1 MSNILGYFFHRKR
14 IKIAIAVAIV
24 LLVIY
29 PLVIRTKK
37 SFADE
42 ISLFP
47 TVCEGS
53 WANAAEAAGDPADNR
68 LIGAKSQAA
77 GDIITCHSF
86 DTSALPKGATISD
99 AHLELVWTE
108 GDQIKNIVEPSIEE
122 SYDSIAPVTEE
133 NPVIEKTEKEILNTE
148 TLPSIDQENT
158 QKLPESKSIDSNNN
172 DSQPQ
177 IEPTSRLPHWIQ
189 SLFIPEAQ
197 AEEQIVAPVE
207 NTKTESLN
215 IEAEQVPAVQSNQEN
230 VITEETVLSET
241 TNTIEVSN
249 DNNPSSEASSEQ
261 IQSKTEIEVEKS
273 NETRG
278 MGTALYDITYT
289 ASDNKATPLGE
300 ITHEHLSQLYP
311 ISLTADDLV
320 VLNIFLTSRMTYDQ
334 VNNLF
339 LQGMKLVVEY
349 SAKDSLDPIRQPN
362 LEVDTILDDTTIDGI
377 EAIRIK
383 REDNKQYEIWYRVLE
398 PEELTNNIQQE
409 EKVSTQNDEPFISD
423 SPEISISVLPEIKSE
438 YIHITETA
446 KPVIENSEENII
458 SLPTNTINPESFLDT
473 KTSNKKKRHY
483 WNFVDGDNS
492 VNRDTPVGL
501 QDGYI
506 FWLNKKGT
514 VLNSFNILT
523 QGYSSQLYQPENG
536 VDFIIYRNP
545 SSQEKKAILNF
556 EKKFIF
562 SE

>member
-42 ISLFP
+42 ISLYP
-47 TVCEGS
+47 TICEGS

-99 AHLELVWTE
+99 AHLELEWTE
-108 GDQIKNIVEPSIEE
+108 GDQIKNIVEPSIED
-122 SYDSIAPVTEE
+122 SYDSIAPLIEE

-172 DSQPQ
+172 DSKPQ

-197 AEEQIVAPVE
+197 AEEQIVTPEE

-215 IEAEQVPAVQSNQEN
+215 IEAEQVPALQFNQEN
-230 VITEETVLSET
+230 VIT
-241 TNTIEVSN
+241 
-249 DNNPSSEASSEQ
+249 SEQ
-261 IQSKTEIEVEKS
+261 TESNTETDVEKS
-273 NETRG
+273 KETSG
-278 MGTALYDITYT
+278 IGTALYDITYT

-300 ITHEHLSQLYP
+300 VTHEHLSQLYP

-320 VLNIFLTSRMTYDQ
+320 VLNVSLTSRMTYDQ
-334 VNNLF
+334 VENLF
-339 LQGMKLVVEY
+339 LQGIKLVVVY
-349 SAKDSLDPIRQPN
+349 SAKDSLDPIRQPD
-362 LEVDTILDDTTIDGI
+362 LEVDTVLDDVKVDGI

-383 REDNKQYEIWYRVLE
+383 RADNEQYEIWYRILD
-398 PEELTNNIQQE
+398 PEELTKNIEQE
-409 EKVSTQNDEPFISD
+409 DIVDTQGEETIISN
-423 SPEISISVLPEIKSE
+423 SPKISIPVSSDISNDEIKSE
-438 YIHITETA
+438 GIYITETT
-446 KPVIENSEENII
+446 KPVPVIESSEENII
-458 SLPTNTINPESFLDT
+458 SLPTNTINPEIFSDT
-473 KTSNKKKRHY
+473 KTPDKKKRFY
-483 WNFVDGDNS
+483 WNFVDGDDS
-492 VNRDTPVGL
+492 VNQDTPIGL
-501 QDGYI
+501 QDGYV

-514 VLNSFNILT
+514 VINSFNILT
-523 QGYSSQLYQPENG
+523 QGYNSQLYQPENG

-545 SSQEKKAILNF
+545 SSQERKAILNF